1 MLRAKYSFDLTPTAS
16 CDRTFSRAPRWLIVR
31 SFDFQSHQRQAA
43 FTALINL
50 AFACCGLTN
59 QSVDQIR

>member
-16 CDRTFSRAPRWLIVR
+16 CHRTFSRAPRWLIVR

-43 FTALINL
+43 FTAL
-50 AFACCGLTN
+50 
-59 QSVDQIR
+59 